1 MPHVIKKPVESSPG
15 IVVFTHKEWPFVNQV
30 LWALKGLRQ
39 RIKSKYF
46 VGAHWACHLENVVSK
61 SQDFNLASKGMLTF
75 KNEKEANVI
84 ELSSRNFIQ
93 HYFQK
98 KSCHK
103 QWDIMN
109 VSRPKNFKRLPEFLK
124 CIRLLYDKKK
134 FYKVLLI
141 CGSSKQFSKSRS
153 FDVDIYEQYLKMFSL
168 EEREH
173 FTFLFLRPDGH
184 PRQIPS
190 ETIAFFMNSSRL
202 FTLFSKSEG
211 PNRSIHEALLSGLPI
226 LVYENL
232 KGGGRY
238 YLNESNS
245 ELFSD
250 TEDAANKIIKILEN
264 YDDYQYDTLPYE
276 KELSETYSKENLLA
290 EFKRLFS
297 EKNVPMIGDCN
308 LEKLS
313 FGLSAHIFTV
323 PRWMRQPETNDLN
336 SVFAAYAYLKQLLK
350 D

>member
-1 MPHVIKKPVESSPG
+1 MYV
-15 IVVFTHKEWPFVNQV
+15 
-30 LWALKGLRQ
+30 
-39 RIKSKYF
+39 
-46 VGAHWACHLENVVSK
+46 
-61 SQDFNLASKGMLTF
+61 
-75 KNEKEANVI
+75 
-84 ELSSRNFIQ
+84 
-93 HYFQK
+93 
-98 KSCHK
+98 
-103 QWDIMN
+103 
-109 VSRPKNFKRLPEFLK
+109 
-124 CIRLLYDKKK
+124 
-134 FYKVLLI
+134 
-141 CGSSKQFSKSRS
+141 
-153 FDVDIYEQYLKMFSL
+153 
-168 EEREH
+168 
-173 FTFLFLRPDGH
+173 
-184 PRQIPS
+184 
-190 ETIAFFMNSSRL
+190 
-202 FTLFSKSEG
+202 
-211 PNRSIHEALLSGLPI
+211 
-226 LVYENL
+226 NL